1 MDARTRPWLAWVL
14 AVAGCA
20 GNEGAMTTSTAA
32 ATTGGSD
39 GGTTIATTTVGSSDS
54 TAPTTAPMHDTAV
67 STTTN
72 DPATSDGGEESS
84 TGEPPIQFCGLED
97 LKAGAP
103 NPIVSGAEP
112 MKIPPDIAE
121 ILVDNCGCHY
131 ADMLDVH
138 PSPDYSSLLPMKID
152 TWEEWQGTYGPMNK
166 STLAE
171 VLNRVQDAPIQFTMP
186 HRWCNIGGGEQMD
199 PGQRAVLI
207 EWIVAGGPDGATWVP

>member
-1 MDARTRPWLAWVL
+1 ML

-20 GNEGAMTTSTAA
+20 GDDGAMTTSTSA

-39 GGTTIATTTVGSSDS
+39 GGTTIATTHVASSES
-54 TAPTTAPMHDTAV
+54 TAATSDVPMHDTSRV
-67 STTTN
+67 TTTA
-72 DPATSDGGEESS
+72 DPSTSDGEAESS
-84 TGEPPIQFCGLED
+84 TGEPPIQFCGLQD
-97 LKAGAP
+97 LKPGAP
-103 NPIVSGAEP
+103 NPIVSGPEP

-152 TWEEWQGTYGPMNK
+152 TWEEWQGTYGPDNK

-171 VLNRVQDAPIQFTMP
+171 VLDRVQGAPIQFTMP

-199 PGQRAVLI
+199 PAQRAVLI